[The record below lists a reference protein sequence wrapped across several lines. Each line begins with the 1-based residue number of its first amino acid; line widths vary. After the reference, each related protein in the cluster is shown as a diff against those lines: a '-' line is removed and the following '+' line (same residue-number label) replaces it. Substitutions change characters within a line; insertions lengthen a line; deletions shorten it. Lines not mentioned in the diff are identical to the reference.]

1 MLMTDTRLEELQIK
15 VAFLEDTLNKLS
27 DEFYHQQRVLDELQ
41 TKYLRLQNRLQE
53 YQHDENSD
61 RAILDEKPPHY

>member
-1 MLMTDTRLEELQIK
+1 MTDTRLEELQIK